1 MKTRQG
7 IHVDLICMANNQVPL
22 GIETPETNFLRMP
35 HGKFG
40 VRIVTSRDTEVTV
53 HMGDKSV
60 LSAKVQK
67 GKALLT
73 ESADGKAF
81 EFTGSGEQTVASPD
95 ETTTGTTADTQ
106 SSDNH
111 GFVAVS
117 VRFADETVVHG
128 PQPQSDI
135 AETICFQMNPP
146 GKKHNA
152 CVAANLHRIIPPEG
166 VTHSG
171 CSCCH

>member
-1 MKTRQG
+1 MKTSQG

-40 VRIVTSRDTEVTV
+40 VRIVTSRETEVTV
-53 HMGDKSV
+53 HLGDKAV
-60 LSAKVQK
+60 LSAKVEK

-73 ESADGKAF
+73 QSADGKAF
-81 EFTGSGEQTVASPD
+81 EFTACGEQPVASSD
-95 ETTTGTTADTQ
+95 ETKAATTADA
-106 SSDNH
+106 NH

-128 PQPQSDI
+128 PQPKPDI

-146 GKKHNA
+146 GSKHNA
-152 CVAANLHRIIPPEG
+152 CVASNLHRIIPPEG
-166 VTHSG
+166 VSNSG
-171 CSCCH
+171 CSCCR